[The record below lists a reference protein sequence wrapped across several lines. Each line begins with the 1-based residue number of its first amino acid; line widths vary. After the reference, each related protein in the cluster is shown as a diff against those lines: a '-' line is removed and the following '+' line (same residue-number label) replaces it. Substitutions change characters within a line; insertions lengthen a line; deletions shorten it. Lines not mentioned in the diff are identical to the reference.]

1 MLLSAVTREELLQ
14 HLHRAPTSF
23 ATDEATGQL
32 TTALHNPNEVVRA
45 ELRREASRLSGEMTA
60 SGEMTRPSPE
70 TSFTSVDPS

>member
-23 ATDEATGQL
+23 ATDDVTGQL

-45 ELRREASRLSGEMTA
+45 ELRRAAGMRPRLQAVQDLLRQAG
-60 SGEMTRPSPE
+60 G
-70 TSFTSVDPS
+70 